1 MSKKETINT
10 GGEFHLSW
18 YCNIFTGGPS
28 TFVLAG
34 GQGVIV
40 SVVETAVQRPDFIRE
55 YAGLNLG
62 VYANYTATR
71 TDGVEIGGR
80 IQYVCIDRTLYGL
93 EILFPAGF
101 REDFIDVFGEIRGS
115 MKTMY

>member
-1 MSKKETINT
+1 MHHHHHLQAVTSNYNQSDLESLVKERLDII
-10 GGEFHLSW
+10 GGASDISSFK
-18 YCNIFTGGPS
+18 PS
-28 TFVLAG
+28 Y
-34 GQGVIV
+34 
-40 SVVETAVQRPDFIRE
+40 TATR
-55 YAGLNLG
+55 YMMGSLG

-71 TDGVEIGGR
+71 SDGVEIGGR